1 MNSKMMFVAVSRPVV
16 TRRKP
21 EAPVEAD
28 ADQVVLQMVNAAT
41 RKRVNEQ
48 KKQEL
53 IHRIEDLQRREAAV
67 LRLRGL
73 RVCAAGSRFCRRLWI
88 LSGRWKN
95 GVLYRHPRGCGRGW
109 CRLLTE
115 LHEVRR
121 NLRAHHLQ

>member
-67 LRLRGL
+67 LRREQIVGRKEAKQRAWDRRVNFVVDSLLVLFSTIGMVVSVMFLLGL
-73 RVCAAGSRFCRRLWI
+73 
-88 LSGRWKN
+88 
-95 GVLYRHPRGCGRGW
+95 
-109 CRLLTE
+109 
-115 LHEVRR
+115 
-121 NLRAHHLQ
+121 